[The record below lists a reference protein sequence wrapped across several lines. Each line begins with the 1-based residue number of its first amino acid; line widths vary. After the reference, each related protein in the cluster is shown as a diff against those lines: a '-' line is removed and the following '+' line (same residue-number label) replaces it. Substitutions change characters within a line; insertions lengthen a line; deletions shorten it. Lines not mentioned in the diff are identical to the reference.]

1 MEKYRKRIP
10 WDRLNWV
17 NTIFLILCPIIVA
30 IGVPLHIVT
39 AGFDFRLF
47 MVFVFACGLTSLSI
61 TGGYHRLFAHK
72 SYEASTFFQFLY
84 LIFGAAALQGSALKW
99 STDHR
104 RHHRHVDSEK
114 DPYSIQKGF
123 WYAHIGWVFFK
134 EDEEYNGIFAP
145 DLANDKW
152 LAWQHRHYYT
162 IAIVVG
168 FVLPTIIGAFFG
180 HAWGGLLWG
189 GFARVLVTHHCTF
202 FINSLCHYWGS
213 QPYGNKTS
221 ARDNFVMAFLTYGEG
236 YHNFHHRFQIDYRNG
251 IKWYQWD
258 PTKWLIWFSS
268 RFGMTTNLRRVD
280 DVEILK
286 ARVRADEYA
295 IRLKGISEERLN
307 AMMERLI
314 STRTRIK
321 ELQESYRQLK
331 LDLARSYDER
341 WEEMAQRHKSR
352 VRMLKAEIG
361 LARLEFKMAMA
372 QWKLVKNASILGSF

>member
-1 MEKYRKRIP
+1 MGWMLQKDP
-10 WDRLNWV
+10 DRVDPKPYGRDFENDSLV
-17 NTIFLILCPIIVA
+17 QFQHKHYVIIASLMCFGLPTLIGYFL
-30 IGVPLHIVT
+30 
-39 AGFDFRLF
+39 
-47 MVFVFACGLTSLSI
+47 
-61 TGGYHRLFAHK
+61 
-72 SYEASTFFQFLY
+72 
-84 LIFGAAALQGSALKW
+84 GSAL
-99 STDHR
+99 
-104 RHHRHVDSEK
+104 
-114 DPYSIQKGF
+114 
-123 WYAHIGWVFFK
+123 
-134 EDEEYNGIFAP
+134 
-145 DLANDKW
+145 
-152 LAWQHRHYYT
+152 
-162 IAIVVG
+162 
-168 FVLPTIIGAFFG
+168 
-180 HAWGGLLWG
+180 GGLAIA
-189 GFARVLVTHHCTF
+189 GFLRLVLVHHATF